1 MSWNHRKISQ
11 EVDYKNKLSST
22 IQTSKPS
29 FQTSQL
35 RQKEVLIDHPAKMI
49 KHTLDEFQEDSK
61 KLHRPFDLAMAQQ
74 RAFQQF
80 DLIVDAERD
89 LNKKIVKMSQVDYG
103 KETVSTFQDE
113 NSIARFSS
121 LDPAIS

>member
-1 MSWNHRKISQ
+1 
-11 EVDYKNKLSST
+11 
-22 IQTSKPS
+22 
-29 FQTSQL
+29 
-35 RQKEVLIDHPAKMI
+35 MI

-113 NSIARFSS
+113 KSIARFSS
-121 LDPAIS
+121 LDPAISQEQL

>member
-1 MSWNHRKISQ
+1 
-11 EVDYKNKLSST
+11 
-22 IQTSKPS
+22 
-29 FQTSQL
+29 
-35 RQKEVLIDHPAKMI
+35 
-49 KHTLDEFQEDSK
+49 
-61 KLHRPFDLAMAQQ
+61 MAQH

-113 NSIARFSS
+113 KSIAHFSS
-121 LDPAIS
+121 LDPAISQEQL